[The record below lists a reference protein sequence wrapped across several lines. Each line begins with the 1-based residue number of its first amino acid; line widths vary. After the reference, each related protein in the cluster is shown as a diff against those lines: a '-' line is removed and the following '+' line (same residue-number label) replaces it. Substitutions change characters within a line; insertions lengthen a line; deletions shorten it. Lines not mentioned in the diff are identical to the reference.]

1 MDGATPR
8 PDIALPGVAPLIL
21 PLRFSYHQAVAPLLW
36 ALVAVGVVE
45 LAVTHLLVALWNPL
59 VAVLVSLLTLGGLL
73 WLIRGML
80 TMKRRPVLLD
90 RERLVMQVGTI
101 RRVVIPLRDV
111 AGLRPSIDLIAMRRR
126 SVLNLALLAYP
137 NLIVDLVAPLPGR
150 RGITT
155 IAHRLDDPAAFA
167 AAWKALG
174 AGG

>member
-8 PDIALPGVAPLIL
+8 PDVVPPGVAPPIL
-21 PLRFSYHQAVAPLLW
+21 PLRFSYHRAVAPLVW

-45 LAVTHLLVALWNPL
+45 LAVTHLLVALWHPAA
-59 VAVLVSLLTLGGLL
+59 AVLVSLLTLGGLL
-73 WLIRGML
+73 WLIRAML
-80 TMKRRPVLLD
+80 MMKHRPVLLD

-101 RRVVIPLRDV
+101 RRVAIPLRDI
-111 AGLRPSIDLIAMRRR
+111 AGLRPWIDSSAMKQR

-137 NLIVDLVAPLPGR
+137 NLVVDLITPLPGR
-150 RGITT
+150 RGVTT